1 MFAETISPA
10 EAAKRLS
17 DPLVHFAGHD
27 DDAASE
33 PSTSQSSN
41 GGTPSEAREAAREAA
56 RALFDVPFVGR
67 LLRRLFRKRE
77 EEGRGRRLSVERFY
91 INRSDERTW

>member
-1 MFAETISPA
+1 MFVETISLA

-27 DDAASE
+27 AASE
-33 PSTSQSSN
+33 PSSQSSN
-41 GGTPSEAREAAREAA
+41 GGTPSEAREAA

-77 EEGRGRRLSVERFY
+77 EGRGRRLNVERFY

>member
-1 MFAETISPA
+1 MFVETISPA

-17 DPLVHFAGHD
+17 DPLVHFAGH
-27 DDAASE
+27 DAASE

-41 GGTPSEAREAAREAA
+41 GGTPSEAREAAR
-56 RALFDVPFVGR
+56 ALFNVPFVGR

-77 EEGRGRRLSVERFY
+77 EGSEGGG
-91 INRSDERTW
+91 

>member
-1 MFAETISPA
+1 MFVETISPA

-41 GGTPSEAREAAREAA
+41 GGTPSEGGGEGFVQCSFRRSGAS
-56 RALFDVPFVGR
+56 ALIQKK
-67 LLRRLFRKRE
+67 RRGERE
-77 EEGRGRRLSVERFY
+77 EAERRAVLY
-91 INRSDERTW
+91 

>member
-1 MFAETISPA
+1 MFVETISLA

-27 DDAASE
+27 AASE
-33 PSTSQSSN
+33 PSSQSSN
-41 GGTPSEAREAAREAA
+41 GGTPSEAREAA

>member
-1 MFAETISPA
+1 MFVETISLA

-33 PSTSQSSN
+33 PSSQSSN
-41 GGTPSEAREAAREAA
+41 GGTPSEAREAA

-67 LLRRLFRKRE
+67 LLRRLFRKR
-77 EEGRGRRLSVERFY
+77 GRGEGGG
-91 INRSDERTW
+91 

>member
-1 MFAETISPA
+1 MFVETISLA

-27 DDAASE
+27 AASE
-33 PSTSQSSN
+33 PSSQSSN
-41 GGTPSEAREAAREAA
+41 GGTPSEAREAA

-77 EEGRGRRLSVERFY
+77 EGREALRGRRLSVERFY